1 LTSEYPTQA
10 VVLAAGLGSRLAPI
24 TNHTPKPL
32 IPFFTVA
39 MLELAVAKLS
49 EAGVTRIAVNAK
61 HLASKVCNFVEV
73 RLGPAFPK
81 MEFHV
86 SVEDEVLGTG
96 GALRNLHSWLGKG
109 SFWVVNSDAVFAQSL
124 TEVAERHVQDG
135 NDATLMVTRADEH
148 CDLRF
153 LRAGSDGLLRERMP
167 EASEEGFAFCGVH
180 LNEPGLFDHL
190 PRTGESCVLRAGHLP
205 WVRSGGRVGLYETK
219 RFWADAGTPDRYLKA
234 HRRALPTLESWF
246 PVSTS

>member
-1 LTSEYPTQA
+1 LTSTYPTQA

-49 EAGVTRIAVNAK
+49 AAGVTRIAVNAK
-61 HLASKVCNFVEV
+61 HLASKVSDFVDV
-73 RLGPAFPK
+73 RLRPSFPGVT
-81 MEFHV
+81 FHV

-96 GALRNLHSWLGKG
+96 GALRNLRGWLGNG

-124 TEVAERHVQDG
+124 SEVADQHVQTG
-135 NDATLMVTRADEH
+135 NDVTLMVTRANEH
-148 CDLRF
+148 RDLRF
-153 LRAGSDGLLRERMP
+153 LRAGKDVLLLERMP
-167 EASEEGFAFCGVH
+167 EAAEHGFAFCGVH
-180 LNEPGLFDHL
+180 LNESGLFDYL
-190 PRTGESCVLRAGHLP
+190 PDSGECCVLRAGHLP
-205 WVRSGGRVGLYETK
+205 WAHSGGRVGLYETH
-219 RFWADAGTPDRYLKA
+219 RFWADAGTPDRYLEA

-246 PVSTS
+246 PVSTY